1 MKTFKYLSVAC
12 LSLGILASCSKDANQ
27 GLAPS
32 NGEKHVV
39 ISMGGV
45 QTKASDPV
53 GLLSTTADVD
63 NIAIFV
69 TNTAGT
75 ILKKVEVDKNL
86 TADSDWDKLTTAGL
100 LIPNVGTEAT
110 DLAVYGNYKK
120 GADTYV
126 TGAVGD
132 KVTVAATFDQQQG
145 SKVLYSGAGALSSFD
160 VSVENANDENV
171 YTFTGNVSIKP
182 VMARLQIKQVS
193 FVANGSETVTNNSN
207 GKSALVEWTGLT
219 GELLGV
225 YLNNFY
231 KQYNGAAVAAS
242 LMTNTTAFERATEGK
257 WLFGA
262 DASETNEAAFASYNQ
277 WNTSA
282 YTPYDLDEFN
292 TPADP
297 DAKKCFAFNFFPGQT
312 PYLHLNLGNVS
323 ATTITSDDEEAYNP
337 RLLPLSKYANIVNF
351 TTGGQNVTFE
361 AGKIYNV
368 NVEIKPQFM
377 HTDLNPV
384 AYNITLTITIADW
397 VEENIDPEFQQ
408 L

>member
-27 GLAPS
+27 GPAPS

-120 GADTYV
+120 GAETYV

-132 KVTVAATFDQQQG
+132 KVTVAATFNQQQG

-207 GKSALVEWTGLT
+207 GKSALVEWTG
-219 GELLGV
+219 
-225 YLNNFY
+225 
-231 KQYNGAAVAAS
+231 VAAS

-351 TTGGQNVTFE
+351 TTGGQNVIFE

>member
-1 MKTFKYLSVAC
+1 
-12 LSLGILASCSKDANQ
+12 
-27 GLAPS
+27 
-32 NGEKHVV
+32 
-39 ISMGGV
+39 
-45 QTKASDPV
+45 
-53 GLLSTTADVD
+53 
-63 NIAIFV
+63 
-69 TNTAGT
+69 
-75 ILKKVEVDKNL
+75 
-86 TADSDWDKLTTAGL
+86 
-100 LIPNVGTEAT
+100 
-110 DLAVYGNYKK
+110 
-120 GADTYV
+120 
-126 TGAVGD
+126 
-132 KVTVAATFDQQQG
+132 
-145 SKVLYSGAGALSSFD
+145 
-160 VSVENANDENV
+160 
-171 YTFTGNVSIKP
+171 
-182 VMARLQIKQVS
+182 
-193 FVANGSETVTNNSN
+193 
-207 GKSALVEWTGLT
+207 
-219 GELLGV
+219 
-225 YLNNFY
+225 
-231 KQYNGAAVAAS
+231 
-242 LMTNTTAFERATEGK
+242 MTNTTAFERATEGK

-397 VEENIDPEFQQ
+397 VEENINPEFQQ

>member
-27 GLAPS
+27 GPAPS

-110 DLAVYGNYKK
+110 D
-120 GADTYV
+120 
-126 TGAVGD
+126 
-132 KVTVAATFDQQQG
+132 
-145 SKVLYSGAGALSSFD
+145 ALSSFD

>member
-1 MKTFKYLSVAC
+1 MFEFRDTGIVFQRREPGPRSLQRRKAC
-12 LSLGILASCSKDANQ
+12 GHIH
-27 GLAPS
+27 GRR
-32 NGEKHVV
+32 
-39 ISMGGV
+39 

-120 GADTYV
+120 GAETYV

-145 SKVLYSGAGALSSFD
+145 SKVLYSGAGALASFD

-397 VEENIDPEFQQ
+397 VEENINPEFQQ

>member
-1 MKTFKYLSVAC
+1 M
-12 LSLGILASCSKDANQ
+12 
-27 GLAPS
+27 
-32 NGEKHVV
+32 
-39 ISMGGV
+39 
-45 QTKASDPV
+45 
-53 GLLSTTADVD
+53 
-63 NIAIFV
+63 
-69 TNTAGT
+69 
-75 ILKKVEVDKNL
+75 
-86 TADSDWDKLTTAGL
+86 
-100 LIPNVGTEAT
+100 
-110 DLAVYGNYKK
+110 
-120 GADTYV
+120 
-126 TGAVGD
+126 
-132 KVTVAATFDQQQG
+132 
-145 SKVLYSGAGALSSFD
+145 LYSGAGALSSFD

-297 DAKKCFAFNFFPGQT
+297 DAKSVSHSTSSPDRLRTCT
-312 PYLHLNLGNVS
+312 STWVTYLQRRS
-323 ATTITSDDEEAYNP
+323 PATTRKRTTPDCCRFRNMRTS
-337 RLLPLSKYANIVNF
+337 
-351 TTGGQNVTFE
+351 
-361 AGKIYNV
+361 
-368 NVEIKPQFM
+368 
-377 HTDLNPV
+377 
-384 AYNITLTITIADW
+384 
-397 VEENIDPEFQQ
+397 
-408 L
+408 

>member
-27 GLAPS
+27 GPAPY

-120 GADTYV
+120 GAETYV

>member
-12 LSLGILASCSKDANQ
+12 LSLGILASCYKDANQ
-27 GLAPS
+27 GPAPS

-120 GADTYV
+120 GAETYV

>member
-1 MKTFKYLSVAC
+1 
-12 LSLGILASCSKDANQ
+12 
-27 GLAPS
+27 
-32 NGEKHVV
+32 
-39 ISMGGV
+39 MGGV

-120 GADTYV
+120 GAETYV

>member
-27 GLAPS
+27 GPAPS
-32 NGEKHVV
+32 NGENHVV

-120 GADTYV
+120 GAETYV

-397 VEENIDPEFQQ
+397 VEENINPEFQQ

>member
-12 LSLGILASCSKDANQ
+12 LSLGILASCSKDADQ
-27 GLAPS
+27 GPTPA

-75 ILKKVEVDKNL
+75 ILKKVEVDKDL
-86 TADSDWDKLTTAGL
+86 TADSDWDKLTAAGL

-120 GADTYV
+120 GAETYV
-126 TGAVGD
+126 TGAVGGT
-132 KVTVAATFDQQQG
+132 VTVAAGFNQQQG
-145 SKVLYSGAGALSSFD
+145 SKVLYSGKGALSSFD

-171 YTFTGNVSIKP
+171 YTFTGNVTIKP
-182 VMARLQIKQVS
+182 VMARIQIKQIS
-193 FVANGSETVTNNSN
+193 FVENGSETVTNNSN
-207 GKSALVEWTGLT
+207 GKSALVEWQGLS

-231 KQYNGAAVAAS
+231 KQYNGTAVAAS

-262 DASETNEAAFASYNQ
+262 DASETDEAAFASYNQ

>member
-27 GLAPS
+27 GPAPS

-120 GADTYV
+120 GAETYV

-160 VSVENANDENV
+160 VSVENV
-171 YTFTGNVSIKP
+171 
-182 VMARLQIKQVS
+182 
-193 FVANGSETVTNNSN
+193 
-207 GKSALVEWTGLT
+207 
-219 GELLGV
+219 
-225 YLNNFY
+225 
-231 KQYNGAAVAAS
+231 
-242 LMTNTTAFERATEGK
+242 
-257 WLFGA
+257 
-262 DASETNEAAFASYNQ
+262 NE
-277 WNTSA
+277 
-282 YTPYDLDEFN
+282 
-292 TPADP
+292 
-297 DAKKCFAFNFFPGQT
+297 
-312 PYLHLNLGNVS
+312 
-323 ATTITSDDEEAYNP
+323 
-337 RLLPLSKYANIVNF
+337 
-351 TTGGQNVTFE
+351 
-361 AGKIYNV
+361 
-368 NVEIKPQFM
+368 
-377 HTDLNPV
+377 
-384 AYNITLTITIADW
+384 
-397 VEENIDPEFQQ
+397 
-408 L
+408 

>member
-1 MKTFKYLSVAC
+1 MKTFKYLYVAC

-27 GLAPS
+27 GPAPS

-120 GADTYV
+120 GAETYV

-397 VEENIDPEFQQ
+397 VEENINPEFQQ

>member
-27 GLAPS
+27 GPAPS

-120 GADTYV
+120 GAETYV

-231 KQYNGAAVAAS
+231 KQ
-242 LMTNTTAFERATEGK
+242 
-257 WLFGA
+257 
-262 DASETNEAAFASYNQ
+262 
-277 WNTSA
+277 
-282 YTPYDLDEFN
+282 
-292 TPADP
+292 
-297 DAKKCFAFNFFPGQT
+297 
-312 PYLHLNLGNVS
+312 
-323 ATTITSDDEEAYNP
+323 
-337 RLLPLSKYANIVNF
+337 
-351 TTGGQNVTFE
+351 
-361 AGKIYNV
+361 
-368 NVEIKPQFM
+368 
-377 HTDLNPV
+377 
-384 AYNITLTITIADW
+384 
-397 VEENIDPEFQQ
+397 
-408 L
+408 

>member
-27 GLAPS
+27 GPAPP

-39 ISMGGV
+39 ISMGDV

-120 GADTYV
+120 GAETYV

-132 KVTVAATFDQQQG
+132 KVTVAATFNQQQG

-171 YTFTGNVSIKP
+171 YTFTGNISIKP

>member
-12 LSLGILASCSKDANQ
+12 LSLGILASWSKDANQ
-27 GLAPS
+27 GPAPS
-32 NGEKHVV
+32 HGEKHVV

-120 GADTYV
+120 GAETYV

>member
-12 LSLGILASCSKDANQ
+12 LSLGILASCSKHANQ
-27 GLAPS
+27 GPAPS

-120 GADTYV
+120 GAETYV

-132 KVTVAATFDQQQG
+132 KVTVAATFNQQQG

-351 TTGGQNVTFE
+351 TTGGQNVIFE